1 MLEKIIL
8 NNVFIA
14 IILGTFQNTKNVMR
28 IRKLETLLIIN
39 SLKKNRVRQ
48 KPATLKMKRS
58 LHLRTSNSPTIP
70 ARRTYFE
77 TRLASSYYV
86 ESNSIK
92 NENIPTS
99 NEEELSI
106 RNRVFSDGNFLKN
119 ERNLENRKVNSFNLE
134 DNLQSEE
141 MKSTKKDFTHEKVM
155 NDRYE
160 QKLMKEK
167 SLRFV
172 TNNKV
177 HPEEWKNN
185 DFKVIVTKDSFKT
198 GSEGKLVLWKL
209 AFLILNSDYFFYTM
223 HLIIIFDSIILIILH
238 PLHEISEKGIRIL
251 DIVQIVF
258 YAIFIFEAILRM
270 YLEGINM
277 NKASSYFRKSVNIT
291 DFILL
296 VIQMMT
302 MIDKNYL
309 FLKGL
314 LCLRLLRL
322 YYHYEPLKTNSK
334 IVNKTIISILNLSSL
349 LIVLMTLLIVNIVFY
364 WKGKFFH
371 CNHPALKFLIMNK
384 DECIAR
390 KGQWINQDLNFDNI
404 LNGFFSFLALI
415 QNDDWINI
423 LYNSID
429 AVGVDQQPQI
439 NHDPYLVILFSGFF
453 YLFYV
458 VIFNLFIGVVI
469 YNFQNLK
476 ELVGG
481 YLLLNE
487 MQKEWFDLQKSILK
501 KKFIIVQD
509 VPQSGFKRYAF
520 IISKSQW
527 FKIFNYINIFV
538 LLIIFATFQS
548 NITAFHK
555 NVFVIFCE
563 YFFICFNIEI
573 IIEVL
578 SNGQLF
584 FRESLNRLVF
594 FKTIP

>member
-1 MLEKIIL
+1 M
-8 NNVFIA
+8 
-14 IILGTFQNTKNVMR
+14 
-28 IRKLETLLIIN
+28 
-39 SLKKNRVRQ
+39 
-48 KPATLKMKRS
+48 
-58 LHLRTSNSPTIP
+58 
-70 ARRTYFE
+70 
-77 TRLASSYYV
+77 
-86 ESNSIK
+86 
-92 NENIPTS
+92 
-99 NEEELSI
+99 
-106 RNRVFSDGNFLKN
+106 
-119 ERNLENRKVNSFNLE
+119 
-134 DNLQSEE
+134 
-141 MKSTKKDFTHEKVM
+141 
-155 NDRYE
+155 
-160 QKLMKEK
+160 
-167 SLRFV
+167 
-172 TNNKV
+172 
-177 HPEEWKNN
+177 
-185 DFKVIVTKDSFKT
+185 
-198 GSEGKLVLWKL
+198 
-209 AFLILNSDYFFYTM
+209 
-223 HLIIIFDSIILIILH
+223 
-238 PLHEISEKGIRIL
+238 
-251 DIVQIVF
+251 
-258 YAIFIFEAILRM
+258 
-270 YLEGINM
+270 
-277 NKASSYFRKSVNIT
+277 
-291 DFILL
+291 
-296 VIQMMT
+296 
-302 MIDKNYL
+302 
-309 FLKGL
+309 
-314 LCLRLLRL
+314 
-322 YYHYEPLKTNSK
+322 
-334 IVNKTIISILNLSSL
+334 
-349 LIVLMTLLIVNIVFY
+349 
-364 WKGKFFH
+364 
-371 CNHPALKFLIMNK
+371 
-384 DECIAR
+384 
-390 KGQWINQDLNFDNI
+390 
-404 LNGFFSFLALI
+404 ALI